1 MAESFLDTLK
11 YAASQFVSG
20 KAVDVSEDWKS
31 VSFLFGTKG
40 ITISLGE
47 DEQSFMVLVSD
58 EYEGTLRLR
67 ATCKTDV
74 VDNLENKYLL
84 LDEPEYVMSDNKR
97 YPMPPGPAY
106 SLLALG
112 IVVADVAGYYL
123 YGTLCSLAE
132 SMKNAHRLLNQI
144 NSDAEVPK
152 IRSWEDNLKFLD
164 HVLESYVY
172 LIT

>member
-1 MAESFLDTLK
+1 MAESRLDLLK

-20 KAVDVSEDWKS
+20 RAVDVSEDWRS
-31 VSFLFGTKG
+31 VSFGFGTKA
-40 ITISLGE
+40 IAVSLGD
-47 DEQSFMVLVSD
+47 DEQSFTVIVSD
-58 EYEGTLRLR
+58 EYEGIFRLR
-67 ATCKTDV
+67 VTFKRDV
-74 VDNLENKYLL
+74 VDGLEHRYLS
-84 LDEPEYVMSDNKR
+84 LDEPEYTMGDGKY

-123 YGTLCSLAE
+123 YGTLCSLEDSIKTAR
-132 SMKNAHRLLNQI
+132 RLLGKI
-144 NSDAEVPK
+144 NDSAEVSK
-152 IRSWEDNLKFLD
+152 LRNWQDNPKFLD